1 MIDTE
6 DLRKLRPQEIAAL
19 EANGCSAE
27 NWDNIWVVSAFRGE
41 YVVNVRFSG
50 LIVLGLFKKEFTFP
64 GGVKKHS
71 GIRNATLHNCQ
82 VGNNTLIEDVHNY
95 IANYVIGDECIIQ
108 NVNVMIVEGEASFG
122 NNVLVSVLN
131 ETGGREVPIY
141 GGLSASLAYLI
152 ALYRHR
158 PELIDRLQ
166 SLIAKYAEDA
176 SLEYGIVGDYVKIT
190 NVGTLRSV
198 WIGDY
203 ATIENCTRLANGTIR
218 SNEKAPTY
226 IGDSVIAED
235 FIISSGAVV
244 ADAAKII
251 RCFIGQAC
259 HVTHNFSA
267 HDSLLF
273 SNCTFENGEA
283 CAIFAGPFTV
293 SMHKSS
299 LLIAGMYS
307 FLNAGS
313 GSNQS
318 NHMYKLGPIHQGIV
332 ERGSKTTSDSYILWP
347 ARVGAF
353 SLVMGR
359 HHHHSDTSDMP
370 FSYLIEKDDETYLVP
385 GVNLRSVGTIRDA
398 QKWPKRDKRTDPE
411 RLDMINYNL
420 LSPYTIYK
428 MMKAVGILKNLQE
441 LVGET
446 SEVYYYQNTRI
457 KGSSLRTALELYG
470 MAINKFLGNSLIKRL
485 EGTLFRSMDEV
496 WAQLKPTSAEGRGE
510 WLDLS
515 GLILPREELDKLIQ
529 RIENGDIH
537 SLDEI
542 ERFFATMHSRYYDME
557 WTWAYDKLEEYYG
570 ISLSSISAEQII
582 ELVRRWQDSV
592 IGLDNLLYKDA
603 KKEFSLTSM
612 TGFGVD
618 GSDKEKQEDFEGVR
632 GAFES
637 NPFVTAV
644 KEHIIAKRA
653 LGDELIDRM
662 TPLM

>member
-1 MIDTE
+1 MDKI
-6 DLRKLRPQEIAAL
+6 RNLRPTEIDIL
-19 EANGCSAE
+19 QSQGCRAE
-27 NWDNIWVVSAFRGE
+27 NWDQVFVPTSFETEHLSNAH
-41 YVVNVRFSG
+41 FSG
-50 LIVLGLFKKEFTFP
+50 TVILGVFEKEFTLP
-64 GGVKKHS
+64 GGIKKHS
-71 GIRNATLHNCQ
+71 GIRNATLHNCIL
-82 VGNNTLIEDVHNY
+82 GNNILVENIHNY
-95 IANYVIGDECIIQ
+95 IANYRIKDNCFIE
-108 NVNVMIVEGEASFG
+108 NVNVIVAEGVSSFG
-122 NNVLVSVLN
+122 NNVAVSVLN

-141 GGLSASLAYLI
+141 NWLSASMAYVI

-158 PELIDRLQ
+158 PRLIERLRELI
-166 SLIAKYAEDA
+166 AEYTKEHTFD
-176 SLEYGIVGDYVKIT
+176 YGTICENVKIINT
-190 NVGTLRSV
+190 GSIRNVH
-198 WIGDY
+198 IGSF
-203 ATIENCTRLANGTIR
+203 ATIENTTRLENGTIN
-218 SNEKAPTY
+218 SNETSPVY
-226 IGDSVIAED
+226 IGDSVIAQD

-251 RCFIGQAC
+251 RCFIGQSC
-259 HVTHNFSA
+259 HVSHNFSA

-347 ARVGAF
+347 ARIGAF

-385 GVNLRSVGTIRDA
+385 GINLRSVGTIRDA
-398 QKWPKRDKRTDPE
+398 QKWPKRDKRTDRN

-420 LSPYTIYK
+420 LSPYTIQK
-428 MMKAVGILKNLQE
+428 MMKAIRILKDLQK

-446 SEVYYYQNTRI
+446 SEIYYYQNTRI
-457 KGSSLRTALELYG
+457 KGSSLQNALKLYD

-485 EGTLFRSMDEV
+485 ENIQFRSMKEV
-496 WAQLKPTSAEGRGE
+496 REQLKPTTGEGAGE
-510 WLDLS
+510 WIDLA
-515 GLILPREELDKLIQ
+515 GLILPKDELEGLIVDIEEKKINSLST
-529 RIENGDIH
+529 IEI
-537 SLDEI
+537 
-542 ERFFATMHSRYYDME
+542 FFGMMHHMYYDME
-557 WTWAYDKLEEYYG
+557 WTWAYGKFEEYYG
-570 ISLSSISAEQII
+570 ISLDTISKEEII
-582 ELVRRWQDSV
+582 KLVELWKSSV
-592 IGLDNLLYKDA
+592 INLDEMLYKDA
-603 KKEFSLTSM
+603 QKEFSLTSM

-618 GSDKEKQEDFEGVR
+618 GSGKEKQEDFEVVR
-632 GAFES
+632 GAFEQ

-644 KEHIIAKRA
+644 KEHIITKRA
-653 LGDELIDRM
+653 LGDELIGRIENVK
-662 TPLM
+662 

>member
-1 MIDTE
+1 M
-6 DLRKLRPQEIAAL
+6 
-19 EANGCSAE
+19 
-27 NWDNIWVVSAFRGE
+27 
-41 YVVNVRFSG
+41 
-50 LIVLGLFKKEFTFP
+50 
-64 GGVKKHS
+64 
-71 GIRNATLHNCQ
+71 
-82 VGNNTLIEDVHNY
+82 
-95 IANYVIGDECIIQ
+95 
-108 NVNVMIVEGEASFG
+108 
-122 NNVLVSVLN
+122 
-131 ETGGREVPIY
+131 
-141 GGLSASLAYLI
+141 
-152 ALYRHR
+152 
-158 PELIDRLQ
+158 
-166 SLIAKYAEDA
+166 
-176 SLEYGIVGDYVKIT
+176 
-190 NVGTLRSV
+190 
-198 WIGDY
+198 
-203 ATIENCTRLANGTIR
+203 
-218 SNEKAPTY
+218 
-226 IGDSVIAED
+226 
-235 FIISSGAVV
+235 V

-273 SNCTFENGEA
+273 SNCAFENGEA

-359 HHHHSDTSDMP
+359 HHHHSDTSDLP

-457 KGSSLRTALELYG
+457 KGSSLRTALDLYG

-485 EGTLFRSMDEV
+485 EERISVLWMKSGRS
-496 WAQLKPTSAEGRGE
+496 
-510 WLDLS
+510 
-515 GLILPREELDKLIQ
+515 
-529 RIENGDIH
+529 
-537 SLDEI
+537 
-542 ERFFATMHSRYYDME
+542 
-557 WTWAYDKLEEYYG
+557 
-570 ISLSSISAEQII
+570 
-582 ELVRRWQDSV
+582 
-592 IGLDNLLYKDA
+592 
-603 KKEFSLTSM
+603 
-612 TGFGVD
+612 
-618 GSDKEKQEDFEGVR
+618 
-632 GAFES
+632 
-637 NPFVTAV
+637 
-644 KEHIIAKRA
+644 
-653 LGDELIDRM
+653 
-662 TPLM
+662 